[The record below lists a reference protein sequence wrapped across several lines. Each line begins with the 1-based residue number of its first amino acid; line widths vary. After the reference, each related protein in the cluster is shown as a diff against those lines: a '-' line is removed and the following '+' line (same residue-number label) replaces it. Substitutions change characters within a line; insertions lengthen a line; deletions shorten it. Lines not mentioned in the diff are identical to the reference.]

1 MFRFRKT
8 AGPAPSPSLE
18 PLAARTPEGA
28 LIYVIGDI
36 HGRADLLTRLIA
48 MLRTDSADRCD
59 GLRPILMFL
68 GDYVD
73 RGPASRQVLDELIKL
88 RSDPAFKVFALCGNH
103 DQFFLDFL
111 ERPQLGPTW
120 LNYGGGA
127 TLASY
132 GVIAP
137 RPTDEAGWIAAAEAL
152 AEAAPPSHLE
162 FLRNTSLYSTFGDYI
177 FVHAGVR
184 PEVALADQKM
194 NDLTSIR
201 GPFLG
206 ARDPAP
212 GHVVVFGHT
221 PFEAPLVQARKI
233 GVDTGAC
240 VTGRLTA
247 LALQDGE
254 RRFLQT
260 GSPDRIWALPPVGEE
275 PETTPRRL

>member
-1 MFRFRKT
+1 M
-8 AGPAPSPSLE
+8 PAPDLE
-18 PLAARTPEGA
+18 PLAATTPEGT

-36 HGRADLLTRLIA
+36 HGRADLLNRLIA
-48 MLRTDSADRCD
+48 MLRTDSAER
-59 GLRPILMFL
+59 GAGHRPILMFL

-88 RSDPAFKVFALCGNH
+88 RTDPTFNVFALCGNH

-111 ERPQLGPTW
+111 ERPHLGATW

-132 GVIAP
+132 GVTPP
-137 RPTDEAGWIAAAEAL
+137 RATDDAGWIAAAAAL

-162 FLRNTSLYSTFGDYI
+162 FLRSTSLYSTFGDYI
-177 FVHAGVR
+177 FVHAGLR
-184 PEVALADQKM
+184 PEVGLHEQQM

-201 GPFLG
+201 GPFLA

-221 PFEAPLVQARKI
+221 PFETPLVQPRKI

-240 VTGRLTA
+240 VTGVLTA
-247 LALQDGE
+247 LAIQDGE
-254 RRFLQT
+254 RRFIQT
-260 GSPDRIWALPPVGEE
+260 GTPDRVWALPALGEE
-275 PETTPRRL
+275 SETPPRRL

>member
-1 MFRFRKT
+1 MFRFRK
-8 AGPAPSPSLE
+8 AAAPAPASRLE
-18 PLAARTPEGA
+18 PLAAATPEGA
-28 LIYVIGDI
+28 LIYVVGDI
-36 HGRADLLTRLIA
+36 HGRVDLLQRLIA
-48 MLRTDSADRCD
+48 MLRTDSAERCD
-59 GLRPILMFL
+59 GHRPILMFL

-73 RGPASRQVLDELIKL
+73 RGPSSRQVLDELIKL
-88 RSDPAFKVFALCGNH
+88 RSDPWFKLFALCGNH

-111 ERPQLGPTW
+111 ERPQLGATW
-120 LNYGGGA
+120 INYGGGA

-132 GVIAP
+132 GVSQPKAS
-137 RPTDEAGWIAAAEAL
+137 DEAGWVAAAEAL
-152 AEAAPPSHLE
+152 AEATPPSHLA

-177 FVHAGVR
+177 FVHAGLR
-184 PEVALADQKM
+184 PEVALQDQKM

-201 GPFLG
+201 GPFLE
-206 ARDPAP
+206 AADPAP

-240 VTGRLTA
+240 VTGILTA
-247 LALQDGE
+247 LAIQDGE

-275 PETTPRRL
+275 PEKPPRRL

>member
-1 MFRFRKT
+1 MFGFRR
-8 AGPAPSPSLE
+8 APVSASAPRLE
-18 PLAARTPEGA
+18 PLAATTPAGS

-48 MLRTDSADRCD
+48 MLRTDSAERCD
-59 GLRPILMFL
+59 GHRPILMFL

-73 RGPASRQVLDELIKL
+73 RGPTSRQVLDELIKL
-88 RSDPAFKVFALCGNH
+88 RSDPWFKLFALCGNH

-111 ERPQLGPTW
+111 ERPQLGATW
-120 LNYGGGA
+120 INYGGGA

-132 GVIAP
+132 GVIPPKA
-137 RPTDEAGWIAAAEAL
+137 TDDAGWVRAAEEL
-152 AEAAPPSHLE
+152 MAATPPSHLE

-177 FVHAGVR
+177 FVHAGLR
-184 PEVALADQKM
+184 PEVALQDQKM

-201 GPFLG
+201 APFLD
-206 ARDPAP
+206 AADPAP

-221 PFEAPLVQARKI
+221 PFETPLVQPRKI

-240 VTGRLTA
+240 VTGMLTA
-247 LALQDGE
+247 LAIQDGE

-260 GSPDRIWALPPVGEE
+260 GTPDRIWDLPAPGEE
-275 PETTPRRL
+275 PEKGPRRL